1 MTNLMYLHSIIEC
14 NEDHEKSLL
23 WERIAPY
30 KKMLYTYYKLY
41 FGCEPMLM
49 VTDVF
54 NAAQY
59 VKIVPEDELYEAAR
73 AYYNEEDFDDWYE
86 NVCFNSLPLK
96 NTLL

>member
-1 MTNLMYLHSIIEC
+1 
-14 NEDHEKSLL
+14 
-23 WERIAPY
+23 
-30 KKMLYTYYKLY
+30 
-41 FGCEPMLM
+41 M